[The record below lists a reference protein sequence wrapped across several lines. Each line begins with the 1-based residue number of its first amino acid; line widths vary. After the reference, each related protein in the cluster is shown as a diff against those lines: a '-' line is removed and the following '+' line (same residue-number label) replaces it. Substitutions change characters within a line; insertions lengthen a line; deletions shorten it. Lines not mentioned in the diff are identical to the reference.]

1 MNRLLGVFTASLLG
15 LAGCGKDEKPA
26 VSECD
31 YEDLDLSACDKSGL
45 GAIQAEGIWNMNLV
59 FSDGDTTP
67 AVMRLSG
74 QAELSGLPITET
86 RVEPERFQLTS
97 QITAEGVPVSYLFA
111 GCQAPAPTQV
121 QGVFRRC
128 VDGRKDLEG
137 SFEAARLLRRAGEAE
152 GSRVELVSETAL
164 PQGSSARDVFVHQGY
179 VYVAA
184 HEAGLFI
191 YDVSKPLAPTQ
202 VATRG
207 PEEGES
213 WNQVLVREQ
222 TLYVASSK
230 RGVMVFDL
238 TDPKSPTAAGVI
250 ATGVN
255 VTGLT
260 ADGKWLYAAS
270 PSPNAEVLIMDATNA
285 RAPTIARRYYVEQSS
300 PILGDLPW
308 DVTVQDGRLYVS
320 HGTYGLTIS
329 DVSDPSKP
337 TLLGN
342 FEYSGG
348 YTRMAA
354 VMSVGTTKVAFE
366 AGEGWDAHL
375 RVLDVTAPKV
385 ITQMTEFK
393 LRPEASIS
401 AMALSGTRLYL
412 GHYQDG
418 LRILDVSNPNAV
430 QPVGYYN
437 TWRETDAG
445 RGTTFFEGVS
455 DVAVPGDGYI
465 YVAETSRGLL
475 ILKEQP

>member
-1 MNRLLGVFTASLLG
+1 MNRLFGVFTAG
-15 LAGCGKDEKPA
+15 LVVLVGCGKDEKPI

-45 GAIQAEGIWNMNLV
+45 GAVQAEGIWNMNLV
-59 FSDGDTTP
+59 FSDGDMSP
-67 AVMRLSG
+67 AVMRFSG
-74 QAELSGLPITET
+74 QAQISGLPITET
-86 RVEPERFQLTS
+86 RVEPERFQLSS
-97 QITAEGVPVSYLFA
+97 QVTADGVPVSYLFA
-111 GCQAPAPTQV
+111 GCRAPTPTQL

-128 VDGRKDLEG
+128 VQGKKDLEG
-137 SFEAARLLRRAGEAE
+137 SFDAARLMRREGEAE
-152 GSRVELVSETAL
+152 GSRVEFVSEIAL
-164 PQGSSARDVFVHQGY
+164 PEESSARDVFVHQGY
-179 VYVAA
+179 AYVAA

-191 YDVSKPLAPTQ
+191 YDVSNPRAP
-202 VATRG
+202 ALMARRG
-207 PEEGES
+207 PEKGES
-213 WNQVLVREQ
+213 WNQVWVREQ

-238 TDPKSPTAAGVI
+238 TDPKSPTAVGVV
-250 ATGVN
+250 ATGAN
-255 VTGLT
+255 VTAMT
-260 ADGKWLYAAS
+260 FDGSRLYAAS
-270 PSPNAEVLIMDATNA
+270 PSPNAEVLILDATVA
-285 RAPTIARRYYVEQSS
+285 RSPVITRRYYVEQSN

-308 DVTVQDGRLYVS
+308 DVAVQDNRLYVS

-354 VMSVGTTKVAFE
+354 VVRSGNATVAFE

-385 ITQMTEFK
+385 VTQMSEFK

-401 AMALSGTRLYL
+401 AMAVAGTRLYL

-430 QPVGYYN
+430 QPVGYFN
-437 TWRETDAG
+437 TWRESDPG
-445 RGTTFFEGVS
+445 RGSTFFEGVS

-475 ILKEQP
+475 ILREQP